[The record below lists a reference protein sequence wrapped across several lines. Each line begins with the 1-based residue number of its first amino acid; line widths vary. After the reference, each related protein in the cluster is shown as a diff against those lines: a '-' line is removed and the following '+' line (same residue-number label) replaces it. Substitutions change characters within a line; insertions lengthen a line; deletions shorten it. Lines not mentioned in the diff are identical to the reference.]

1 MPSPAVDPTTMPATP
16 ASHGSTRTTAAESPA
31 HIGSVTMA
39 QGTALYVGA
48 VLGTGVLALPALAAQ
63 AAGPASLLAWFG
75 LIVLSIPLAATFAAL
90 AARYPDAG
98 GVATFVRRAFGP
110 RASAITGWWF
120 YCSVP
125 IGAPVAGLFGG
136 FYVSSALGAGT
147 TTAYVVAAAIVAAAI
162 GANIVGVRLS
172 GRLQLGFAALLATLL
187 VTAISLAAPHSRLDN
202 LHPFMPHGWAS
213 VGTAASLIMWSFTGW
228 ETVTNLAGE
237 FRDPQRDL
245 KRATTLALVVVSAL
259 YLAVATTS
267 VAVLGPQAGTSQ
279 APLSDLLARGLGES
293 MHTVAAIVAVI
304 LTFGTI
310 NAYIASGAKLGS
322 ALGRDGV
329 LPRWLARG
337 SETGEVPRRSLAAM
351 SVGVVLTFDLLIVG
365 TVETAPLL
373 RLVTAGFVAVYAL
386 GCAAGVRL
394 LPRRSFGRAS
404 AIVALVLVVGMLV
417 MAGPYLLWPAV
428 ITAAALGYLTVTNA
442 ERR

>member
-1 MPSPAVDPTTMPATP
+1 MPSCALTPATSAASGPTTAQPPERAT
-16 ASHGSTRTTAAESPA
+16 HVGT
-31 HIGSVTMA
+31 VTLA

-48 VLGTGVLALPALAAQ
+48 VLGTGVLALPALAAK
-63 AAGPASLLAWFG
+63 AAGPASLLAWFA

-147 TTAYVVAAAIVAAAI
+147 TTAYIVAAVIVAAAI

-172 GRLQLGFAALLATLL
+172 GRLQLGFAAVLATVL
-187 VTAISLAAPHSRLDN
+187 VAAVSLAAPHSRLDN

-237 FRDPQRDL
+237 FRNPRRDL

-279 APLSDLLARGLGES
+279 APLSTSLP
-293 MHTVAAIVAVI
+293 AA
-304 LTFGTI
+304 
-310 NAYIASGAKLGS
+310 
-322 ALGRDGV
+322 
-329 LPRWLARG
+329 
-337 SETGEVPRRSLAAM
+337 
-351 SVGVVLTFDLLIVG
+351 
-365 TVETAPLL
+365 
-373 RLVTAGFVAVYAL
+373 
-386 GCAAGVRL
+386 
-394 LPRRSFGRAS
+394 
-404 AIVALVLVVGMLV
+404 
-417 MAGPYLLWPAV
+417 
-428 ITAAALGYLTVTNA
+428 
-442 ERR
+442 